1 MKKSL
6 ALLLSLVMIF
16 SMSVTAFASESNPV
30 STTVITD
37 PDEIAAAAAEL
48 GLTEDPNEIVEIIIK
63 DVPCAVED
71 TSNLPAPA
79 ADFLNPE
86 EFVFEITLHNPSKK
100 GNLIRSSD
108 YSYPGGTMTVSE
120 SLQITYSTEIGLD
133 AEVVSSK
140 IGFTVEVNTT
150 VSDTQN
156 IIVPREGQTRTCNA
170 YVKLDYYEFNI
181 IGDDVWFDDNL
192 GTGVVSRPV
201 GVIFVVTT

>member
-79 ADFLNPE
+79 VDFLNPE

-140 IGFTVEVNTT
+140 IGFTVGVNTT

>member
-1 MKKSL
+1 MKRFL

-63 DVPCAVED
+63 DVPCSVED

-140 IGFTVEVNTT
+140 IGFTVGVNTT

-156 IIVPREGQTRTCNA
+156 IIVAREGQTRTCNA

-181 IGDDVWFDDNL
+181 IGDDIWFDDDL

>member
-1 MKKSL
+1 
-6 ALLLSLVMIF
+6 MIF

-140 IGFTVEVNTT
+140 IGFTVGVNTT

>member
-140 IGFTVEVNTT
+140 IGFTVGVNTT

>member
-86 EFVFEITLHNPSKK
+86 NLFLKLRSIIRAKKEI
-100 GNLIRSSD
+100 
-108 YSYPGGTMTVSE
+108 
-120 SLQITYSTEIGLD
+120 
-133 AEVVSSK
+133 
-140 IGFTVEVNTT
+140 
-150 VSDTQN
+150 
-156 IIVPREGQTRTCNA
+156 
-170 YVKLDYYEFNI
+170 
-181 IGDDVWFDDNL
+181 
-192 GTGVVSRPV
+192 
-201 GVIFVVTT
+201 